1 LQPAQHHDLDQAADM
16 QRLCCCIKADIA
28 RHDAFGE
35 SLVKR
40 LIIRAIGHKAA
51 LEHHTQEIGFR
62 MVGHGRLML

>member
-1 LQPAQHHDLDQAADM
+1 M
-16 QRLCCCIKADIA
+16 QRLGGGVKADIA
-28 RHDAFGE
+28 RHDARFE

-40 LIIRAIGHKAA
+40 LIIGAIGHKTA